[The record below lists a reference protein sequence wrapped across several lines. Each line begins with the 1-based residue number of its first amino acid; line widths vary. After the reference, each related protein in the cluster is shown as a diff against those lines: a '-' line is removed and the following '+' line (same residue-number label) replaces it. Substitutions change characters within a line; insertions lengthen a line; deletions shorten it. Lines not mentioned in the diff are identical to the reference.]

1 MSKIVGI
8 KIDTKSPNSKEKIYY
23 YKTDKDLK
31 RGEVINIKVDSG
43 GTPKATVVI
52 EKSNK
57 SFKRKLDNLEI
68 KKKRY

>member
-43 GTPKATVVI
+43 GTPKATVVV
-52 EKSNK
+52 ENSNK
-57 SFKRKLDNLEI
+57 NFNRKIDNLHI
-68 KKKRY
+68 V